1 MEELTFH
8 WTDFPEVFNVV
19 GFTNNIKVWLRLS
32 KSNGHVYTYAFIVI
46 SGLIYLA
53 SETFQIKVLVKIE
66 GTVRVK
72 YIFTPSA
79 VVVFVITKHTTG
91 LSVICNYKTYDWVE
105 RAIDYLT

>member
-53 SETFQIKVLVKIE
+53 SETFQIKVLVKMK
-66 GTVRVK
+66 VLFMSN
-72 YIFTPSA
+72 IFLPPSA
-79 VVVFVITKHTTG
+79 VVLFVITKHTTG
-91 LSVICNYKTYDWVE
+91 LNGP
-105 RAIDYLT
+105 